1 MNKIFSIV
9 FFVICIN
16 AFGQNANEIYSNEM
30 LVFSN
35 EKDFESH
42 QFLDSTFYQG
52 KIYLNDG
59 KYASALMNYNL
70 FDNGISVIG
79 KDKNA
84 LLLDGLDQILFVS
97 YNSRVFFPYLGFFLE
112 QIETFKNGTSLLIKR
127 NAKTNRNIPAYGMTS
142 VSESGGKN
150 SSTIGI
156 GNQTSL
162 SDLNEESKIEVTM
175 ESEFYLKMN
184 GKYHSLTRI
193 KDLKKLFPNKKDS
206 IVAYI
211 SDNHLDISKV
221 SDLKQIIKYCSE
233 DAK

>member
-16 AFGQNANEIYSNEM
+16 AFGQNENEIYSNKSE
-30 LVFSN
+30 VYSN
-35 EKDFESH
+35 EKDFQSH

-52 KIYLNDG
+52 KIYFSDG
-59 KYASALMNYNL
+59 KNASALMNYNL

-79 KDKNA
+79 KDKSV

-97 YNSRVFFPYLGFFLE
+97 YNNRIFIPYLGSFLE
-112 QIETFKNGTSLLIKR
+112 QIETYKNGTSLLIKR
-127 NAKTNRNIPAYGMTS
+127 NAKTNRNIPVYGLTS
-142 VSESGGKN
+142 TSESGGKN

-175 ESEFYLKMN
+175 ESEYYIKMN
-184 GKYHSLTRI
+184 GKFHLLNRI
-193 KDLKKLFPNKKDS
+193 KDFKKLFPSKKDS

-221 SDLKQIIKYCSE
+221 SDLKQIIKYCSDE
-233 DAK
+233 AK